1 MLLRRL
7 ARMGALLLALGLL
20 GMAGPAGCLRIGARA
35 GAEVPMGS
43 WPAWQTLEPLLEVA
57 RSHVDD
63 NAWQALEQARLAL
76 SEGKP
81 LAADRELAKVA
92 SGSSRHWI
100 AVARADLAALH
111 FTTCIR
117 GVAWRLPE
125 QAGTQA
131 RTIDF
136 DPATKIMPGDLSVE
150 ALLTNL
156 DEALQAAKPDSA
168 LATQAR
174 IARVRV
180 TSFAASCPANDEV
193 ERRAVAIMNS
203 DLATLAAENHLTPDL
218 AYVWAGLQFQTYSG
232 TAARPFLLQA
242 REGGFDDP
250 SVGYM
255 LAMIAFEQ
263 REYDEADAL
272 AAAAAERYAEFGD
285 PAQRAQCAL
294 LRGEVALA
302 ADRLDDARKHF
313 THAQQLA
320 PQQVGALVG
329 LAEVTRRDQGPLAAV
344 EQMHGHIVALTGE
357 TELDDRS
364 AMVLVD
370 TIEAL
375 VIMIAN
381 GSELE
386 LAQITREALLMTI
399 DAEPDP
405 FRRGLRYFYAAT
417 LEVQLGDYQAAR
429 GHAATAQLEFEESGL
444 PVPEKADPRAFLD
457 RLADA
462 TS

>member
-1 MLLRRL
+1 MRHGLLT
-7 ARMGALLLALGLL
+7 RMGALLLALGLL
-20 GMAGPAGCLRIGARA
+20 GIAAPTGCVRVGDRA
-35 GAEVPMGS
+35 AHEVPMGS
-43 WPAWQTLEPLLEVA
+43 WPAWQDLGPLLDVA
-57 RSHVDD
+57 ESHVDP
-63 NAWQALEQARLAL
+63 NSWQALELAQAAL
-76 SEGKP
+76 REGKP

-92 SGSSRHWI
+92 GGSSRHWI
-100 AVARADLAALH
+100 AIARADLAALY

-125 QAGTQA
+125 QVGAQGRA
-131 RTIDF
+131 VDF
-136 DPATKIMPGDLSVE
+136 DPATKILPGDLSVE

-156 DEALQAAKPDSA
+156 DDALQAGAPDSA

-193 ERRAVAIMNS
+193 ERRAVAIMNG

-272 AAAAAERYAEFGD
+272 AAEAAERYAEFGD
-285 PAQRAQCAL
+285 PAQRAQCSL

-302 ADRLDDARKHF
+302 AERFADARKHF
-313 THAQQLA
+313 TEALELA
-320 PQQVGALVG
+320 PGQVGALIG
-329 LAEVTRRDQGPLAAV
+329 LADVTRRDRGALAAT
-344 EQMHGHIVALTGE
+344 EQMHAHIVALTGHE
-357 TELDDRS
+357 ELDDHS
-364 AMVLVD
+364 APILVD
-370 TIEAL
+370 RIEAL
-375 VIMIAN
+375 VIIIAN

-405 FRRGLRYFYAAT
+405 YRRGLRYFYAAT
-417 LEVQLGDYQAAR
+417 LEVQLGDYQAAQ
-429 GHAATAQLEFEESGL
+429 GHATTAQLEFEDSGL
-444 PVPEKADPRAFLD
+444 PVPDKADPRAFLD
-457 RLADA
+457 RLAEA

>member
-1 MLLRRL
+1 
-7 ARMGALLLALGLL
+7 MGALLLALGLTL
-20 GMAGPAGCLRIGARA
+20 PTGCLRIGARSA
-35 GAEVPMGS
+35 QKEVPMGS
-43 WPAWQTLEPLLEVA
+43 WPAWQDLGPLLDVA
-57 RSHVDD
+57 ESHVDP
-63 NAWQALEQARLAL
+63 NSWQALEQAQLAL
-76 SEGKP
+76 REGKP

-100 AVARADLAALH
+100 AVARADLAALY

-125 QAGTQA
+125 QAGTQGRA
-131 RTIDF
+131 VDF
-136 DPATKIMPGDLSVE
+136 DPATKVLPGDLSVE

-156 DEALQAAKPDSA
+156 DDALQAGEPDSA

-193 ERRAVAIMNS
+193 ERRAVAIMNG

-232 TAARPFLLQA
+232 SAARPFLLQA

-250 SVGYM
+250 SVGYL

-272 AAAAAERYAEFGD
+272 AAEAAKAYAEFGD
-285 PAQRAQCAL
+285 PTQRAQCSL

-302 ADRLDDARKHF
+302 AERFDDARKHF
-313 THAQQLA
+313 SAALELA

-329 LAEVTRRDQGPLAAV
+329 LADVTRRDRGAPAAA
-344 EQMHGHIVALTGE
+344 EQLHAHIVALTGDAD
-357 TELDDRS
+357 LDDHS
-364 AMVLVD
+364 APILVD

-375 VIMIAN
+375 VIIIAN
-381 GSELE
+381 ASELE

-405 FRRGLRYFYAAT
+405 YRRGLRYFYAAT
-417 LEVQLGDYQAAR
+417 LEVQLGDYQAAQ
-429 GHAATAQLEFEESGL
+429 GHATTAQLEFEESGL

-457 RLADA
+457 RLAEA
-462 TS
+462 SS

>member
-7 ARMGALLLALGLL
+7 ARMGALLLALGLV
-20 GMAGPAGCLRIGARA
+20 APTGCLRIGERA
-35 GAEVPMGS
+35 AEVPMGS
-43 WPAWQTLEPLLEVA
+43 WPAWQDLSPLLDVA
-57 RSHVDD
+57 ESHVDP
-63 NAWQALEQARLAL
+63 NTWQALELARTAL
-76 SEGKP
+76 REGKP
-81 LAADRELAKVA
+81 LAADRELAKFA
-92 SGSSRHWI
+92 SGASRHWI
-100 AVARADLAALH
+100 AVARADLAAFY

-117 GVAWRLPE
+117 GVVWRLPE
-125 QAGTQA
+125 QAGAHQ
-131 RTIDF
+131 RSIDF
-136 DPATKIMPGDLSVE
+136 DPETKILPGDLSVE

-156 DEALQAAKPDSA
+156 DDALQAGAPDSA

-180 TSFAASCPANDEV
+180 ASFTASCPANDEV

-203 DLATLAAENHLTPDL
+203 DLATLAAENHLPPDL
-218 AYVWAGLQFQTYSG
+218 AYVWAGLQFRTYSG

-242 REGGFDDP
+242 REGGFTDP
-250 SVGYM
+250 SVDYM

-272 AAAAAERYAEFGD
+272 AAAAAEAYAELGD
-285 PAQRAQCAL
+285 PVQRAQCAV

-302 ADRLDDARKHF
+302 AERFADARKHF
-313 THAQQLA
+313 TQALELSSA
-320 PQQVGALVG
+320 QVGALVG
-329 LAEVTRRDQGPLAAV
+329 LTDVTRRDQGALAAA
-344 EQMHGHIVALTGE
+344 EQLHGHIVALTGDA
-357 TELDDRS
+357 ELDDES
-364 AMVLVD
+364 AAILVD

-375 VIMIAN
+375 VIIVAN
-381 GSELE
+381 SSELE

-405 FRRGLRYFYAAT
+405 YRRGLRYFYAAT
-417 LEVQLGDYQAAR
+417 LEVQLGDYQAAQ
-429 GHAATAQLEFEESGL
+429 GHATTAQLEFEDSGL

-457 RLADA
+457 RLAEA

>member
-7 ARMGALLLALGLL
+7 ARMGALLLALGLTL
-20 GMAGPAGCLRIGARA
+20 PTGCLRIGARSA
-35 GAEVPMGS
+35 QKEVPMGS
-43 WPAWQTLEPLLEVA
+43 WPAWQDLGPLLDVA
-57 RSHVDD
+57 ESHVDP
-63 NAWQALEQARLAL
+63 NSWQALEQAQLAL
-76 SEGKP
+76 REGKP

-92 SGSSRHWI
+92 SGASRHWI
-100 AVARADLAALH
+100 AIARADLAALY

-125 QAGTQA
+125 QAGAQE
-131 RTIDF
+131 RSVDF
-136 DPATKIMPGDLSVE
+136 DPATKVLPGDLSVE

-156 DEALQAAKPDSA
+156 DDALQAGEPDSS

-193 ERRAVAIMNS
+193 ERRAVAIMNG

-272 AAAAAERYAEFGD
+272 AAEAAKAYAEFGD
-285 PAQRAQCAL
+285 PVQRAQCSL

-302 ADRLDDARKHF
+302 AERFDDARKHF
-313 THAQQLA
+313 TAALELA

-329 LAEVTRRDQGPLAAV
+329 LADVTRRDRGALAAA
-344 EQMHGHIVALTGE
+344 EQLHAHIVALTGD
-357 TELDDRS
+357 TDLDDHS
-364 AMVLVD
+364 APILVD

-375 VIMIAN
+375 VIIIAN
-381 GSELE
+381 ASELE

-405 FRRGLRYFYAAT
+405 YRRGLRYFYAAT
-417 LEVQLGDYQAAR
+417 LEVQLGDYQAAQ
-429 GHAATAQLEFEESGL
+429 GHATTAQLEFEESGL

-457 RLADA
+457 RLAEA
-462 TS
+462 SS

>member
-20 GMAGPAGCLRIGARA
+20 GLAPTGCLKFGARA
-35 GAEVPMGS
+35 DTEVPMGS
-43 WPAWQTLEPLLEVA
+43 WPAWQDLGPLLEVA
-57 RSHVDD
+57 ESHVDA
-63 NAWQALEQARLAL
+63 NTWQALELAQQALR
-76 SEGKP
+76 EGKP

-92 SGSSRHWI
+92 AGSGRHWI

-125 QAGTQA
+125 QSGTQA
-131 RTIDF
+131 RAVDF
-136 DPATKIMPGDLSVE
+136 DPGTKILPGDLSVE

-156 DEALQAAKPDSA
+156 DDALQAGEASGT

-180 TSFAASCPANDEV
+180 TSFTASCPANDEV
-193 ERRAVAIMNS
+193 ERRAIAIMNS

-250 SVGYM
+250 SVGYL

-272 AAAAAERYAEFGD
+272 AAEAAERYQEFGD
-285 PAQRAQCAL
+285 PGQRAQCAL

-302 ADRLDDARKHF
+302 ADRLDDAREHF
-313 THAQQLA
+313 THALELV
-320 PQQVGALVG
+320 PHQVGALIG
-329 LAEVTRRDQGPLAAV
+329 LTELTRREKGPLAAA
-344 EQMHGHIVALTGE
+344 ERMHAGILSLTGDD
-357 TELDDRS
+357 ELDDRS
-364 AMVLVD
+364 AVVLVD
-370 TIEAL
+370 SIEAL
-375 VIMIAN
+375 VILIAN

-405 FRRGLRYFYAAT
+405 YRRGLRYFYAAT
-417 LEVQLGDYQAAR
+417 LEVQLGDYQAAQ
-429 GHAATAQLEFEESGL
+429 GHAATAQLEFEDSGL

-457 RLADA
+457 RLAEA
-462 TS
+462 TAS